1 MRKPRYSYLVDKAVD
16 AAISAIEVYN
26 KPAFRYREET
36 FAVLMLNA
44 WELLL
49 KARILKEN
57 NNKLRSIE
65 VWQRRAT
72 KSGPP
77 SKKFFP
83 KRNRS
88 GNAMTISVG
97 PAAATVKTY
106 LKDNVDQ
113 YCVENISLL
122 IEIRDN
128 AIHFYNSGRGLRK
141 KVQEIGSAAL
151 RNFTYAAKTWFARDL
166 GSYDFALMPFAFES
180 PTGIIQTVFA
190 DDAKGP
196 TAKLQQLLTET
207 KQAFPFDSAKPF
219 NVGVELELR
228 FVRKTTDGAIP
239 VRVAPGDPGAVP
251 VTISEED
258 ARKAYP
264 WTYDELR
271 LALRRRYADFKEN
284 KTFHRIRRPLEGDTR
299 YCHVRRLDAN
309 NPKTVK
315 QKFYNPNI
323 LGIFDGHYQLA
334 STAKSK

>member
-1 MRKPRYSYLVDKAVD
+1 
-16 AAISAIEVYN
+16 
-26 KPAFRYREET
+26 
-36 FAVLMLNA
+36 
-44 WELLL
+44 
-49 KARILKEN
+49 
-57 NNKLRSIE
+57 
-65 VWQRRAT
+65 
-72 KSGPP
+72 
-77 SKKFFP
+77 
-83 KRNRS
+83 
-88 GNAMTISVG
+88 MTISVG

-264 WTYDELR
+264 LTCS
-271 LALRRRYADFKEN
+271 
-284 KTFHRIRRPLEGDTR
+284 P
-299 YCHVRRLDAN
+299 
-309 NPKTVK
+309 
-315 QKFYNPNI
+315 
-323 LGIFDGHYQLA
+323 
-334 STAKSK
+334 